1 MLSLQNVVYH
11 PPATVTP
18 ILQGINLEL
27 APRELGL
34 IVGPSGSGKTTLLE
48 ILAGFA
54 DKTGGSIYWREQEL
68 SVLSLQQLGGIVF
81 QFPERHFCGKTI
93 LEELRLGHLEIGS
106 DRVTDALKEVGL
118 DDIPLNT
125 SPHDLSGGQQRRL
138 SLAVQLIRQ
147 PNLLLLDE
155 PTAGLDWSMRRQL
168 AKLLA
173 NLKQHWTLLVVSHDA
188 GELLHIADRQWKID
202 RGKLQILK

>member
-93 LEELRLGHLEIGS
+93 LEELRLGHPEIGS
-106 DRVTDALKEVGL
+106 DRITDALKEVGL

-188 GELLHIADRQWKID
+188 GELMNIADRQWKID

>member
-11 PPATVTP
+11 PPASVTP
-18 ILQGINLEL
+18 ILKGIDLEL

-54 DKTGGSIYWREQEL
+54 EKTGGSIYWRDQEL
-68 SVLSLQQLGGIVF
+68 TVLHLQQLGGIVF

-93 LEELRLGHLEIGS
+93 LEELRLGHPEIKT
-106 DRVTDALKEVGL
+106 DRLTDALREVGL
-118 DDIPLNT
+118 DTIPFDT

-188 GELLHIADRQWKID
+188 NELMGIADRQWKID
-202 RGKLQILK
+202 RGQLQILK